1 MYPHTPPYAT
11 IPLFQRARR
20 TYLACLRC
28 RKRKIKCLSGD
39 ENTPCERCSRRGL
52 DRTQGPR
59 KVMGRPATKTA
70 HQHQSIR
77 ENGLNINLNSLRAG
91 TAVPPTMTKSIHQV
105 AQGRYTADTILY
117 LNYNFPSAAPVL
129 YTPSVARHQ
138 LIKEHALKLYH
149 FSLAALVID
158 TCTVVSMQSVLRR
171 QAIKEDILKLK
182 RKFPVGPVLLVI
194 RTTGPITAVFKV
206 GYFLRARYY
215 QPNPTIPPIMLDI
228 LPTLAFPHP
237 FEDVASG
244 RRRNSAE
251 AEYAG
256 GLCRCGLNF
265 WRTKK
270 STTSESKSGLRV
282 WCTNWRNRYL
292 KSGSAAFTDAISE
305 GGSLEPSCG
314 GEEPKALGSLRL
326 RRAAGRR
333 LRSRSAP
340 PRGEMEASA
349 RGRL

>member
-1 MYPHTPPYAT
+1 MHPHTPPYAT
-11 IPLFQRARR
+11 IPLFQHTRR

-28 RKRKIKCLSGD
+28 RKRKIRCLSVD

-117 LNYNFPSAAPVL
+117 LNYNFLSAAPVL

-149 FSLAALVID
+149 FSLAALVLD
-158 TCTVVSMQSVLRR
+158 TCIVVSMQSVLRR

-182 RKFPVGPVLLVI
+182 QKF
-194 RTTGPITAVFKV
+194 
-206 GYFLRARYY
+206 
-215 QPNPTIPPIMLDI
+215 LDS
-228 LPTLAFPHP
+228 T
-237 FEDVASG
+237 SG
-244 RRRNSAE
+244 EQKNRRHRSRSP
-251 AEYAG
+251 G
-256 GLCRCGLNF
+256 GV
-265 WRTKK
+265 TV
-270 STTSESKSGLRV
+270 RV
-282 WCTNWRNRYL
+282 WCTNWRNGYL
-292 KSGSAAFTDAISE
+292 KSGSAEFYGVRSKCISYSSGNPAFKTQREVEHFEALPPGPLRGAEETNTVTPIKLTLSFDSD
-305 GGSLEPSCG
+305 SLLASNSRARPCKILTSVSSSPWLYPVNSFLKSALRNAEKLKLCG
-314 GEEPKALGSLRL
+314 LKLELWWQCH
-326 RRAAGRR
+326 
-333 LRSRSAP
+333 
-340 PRGEMEASA
+340 
-349 RGRL
+349 